1 MMLRMLKMSTSKT
14 ITKAKEGRFMTN
26 PLLAGL
32 RPVHPGTILR
42 RDVLP
47 ALGVPIVAVA
57 QALGIS
63 RQHLYDIMNGKKPV
77 TAATALR
84 LGRYLG
90 NGPDLWLN
98 MQARY
103 DLVVAARA
111 MADELGAI
119 HPAERIAEAA

>member
-1 MMLRMLKMSTSKT
+1 MRTMSTLK
-14 ITKAKEGRFMTN
+14 IIIKAKEGHVMTN
-26 PLLAGL
+26 SLLAGL

-47 ALGVPIVAVA
+47 ALGVPTVAIA
-57 QALGIS
+57 KALGIS
-63 RQHLYDIMNGKKPV
+63 RQHLYDIMNARKPI

-90 NGPDLWLN
+90 NGPDLWIN

-103 DLVVAARA
+103 DLAVAAA
-111 MADELGAI
+111 EMADDLEAI
-119 HPAERIAEAA
+119 QPAERIAEAA

>member
-1 MMLRMLKMSTSKT
+1 
-14 ITKAKEGRFMTN
+14 MTN
-26 PLLAGL
+26 SLLAGL

-57 QALGIS
+57 RAIGIS
-63 RQHLYDIMNGKKPV
+63 RQHLYDIMNGRKPI
-77 TAATALR
+77 TAGTALR

-98 MQARY
+98 LQARY
-103 DLVVAARA
+103 DLLLAERE
-111 MADELGAI
+111 MAEDLKAI
-119 HPAERIAEAA
+119 RPAERISEAA

>member
-1 MMLRMLKMSTSKT
+1 
-14 ITKAKEGRFMTN
+14 MTN
-26 PLLAGL
+26 KLLTGL

-47 ALGVPIVAVA
+47 ALAVTTVAVA
-57 QALGIS
+57 KAIGIS
-63 RQHLYDIMNGKKPV
+63 RQHLYDIMNAKKPI

-98 MQARY
+98 LQSRY
-103 DLVVAARA
+103 DLAVGERA
-111 MADELGAI
+111 MADDLRAI
-119 HPAERIAEAA
+119 RPAERARLAA

>member
-1 MMLRMLKMSTSKT
+1 
-14 ITKAKEGRFMTN
+14 MTN
-26 PLLAGL
+26 SLLAGL

-47 ALGVPIVAVA
+47 ALSVPIAKIA
-57 QALGIS
+57 KSIGIS
-63 RQHLYDIMNGKKPV
+63 RQHLYDIMNAKKPI

-98 MQARY
+98 LQARY
-103 DLVVAARA
+103 DLAMAERE

-119 HPAERIAEAA
+119 QPAERIAEAA

>member
-1 MMLRMLKMSTSKT
+1 MTSS
-14 ITKAKEGRFMTN
+14 M
-26 PLLAGL
+26 LAGL

-47 ALGVPIVAVA
+47 ALGVSTVSVAN
-57 QALGIS
+57 ALGIS
-63 RQHLYDIMNGKKPV
+63 RQHLYDIMGAKKPV

-90 NGPDLWLN
+90 NGPDLWINL
-98 MQARY
+98 QTRY
-103 DLVVAARA
+103 DLAMAARE

>member
-1 MMLRMLKMSTSKT
+1 
-14 ITKAKEGRFMTN
+14 MTN

-47 ALGVPIVAVA
+47 ALGLPMVAIA
-57 QALGIS
+57 KGLGIS
-63 RQHLYDIMNGKKPV
+63 RQHLYDILNARKPV

-90 NGPDLWLN
+90 NGADLWLN
-98 MQARY
+98 LQSRH
-103 DLVVAARA
+103 DLAVTARA
-111 MADELGAI
+111 IADDLQAI
-119 HPAERIAEAA
+119 HPAAAVREAA